1 MAFDLAQ
8 AGTDSPAER
17 QRTAP
22 VLRHGQRPK
31 VRGIALLR
39 HPADD
44 DEIAAAVGA
53 HLQPVVAAA
62 FRVGRIGA
70 LADHAFEAELG
81 HGVKGLDAV
90 AFHVVG
96 EAQRPRFRQ
105 QGTEQALAFQQRQPL
120 QVRAASVEQIE
131 CVDGHRV
138 VPRRQGRRP
147 YPAHCRACLQKAET
161 RPPLGVVNDHLAIDR
176 ELVAGQA
183 ARALHDFRETRR
195 QVDAASRTQSH
206 LLAGAFDE
214 QPIAVVLDLE
224 DPAVAVERR
233 RRFGEHGRFGE
244 RHGSRRLRAE
254 VVNLVPK
261 GGFDHGGFR
270 QFVHGEA
277 REHGPLRQRLLP
289 RPLIRLLDEQPLLAG
304 VLPPLQRNQRE
315 APTQLVA
322 LQLE

>member
-1 MAFDLAQ
+1 MAFGLPQ
-8 AGTDSPAER
+8 AGTDAPAER
-17 QRTAP
+17 QRAAT
-22 VLRHGQRPK
+22 VLGHGQCPE
-31 VRGIALLR
+31 VRGVALLR

-44 DEIAAAVGA
+44 HEVAAAIGA

-90 AFHVVG
+90 AFHMVG

-131 CVDGHRV
+131 CVDGHRI
-138 VPRRQGRRP
+138 VPRRQGRCP
-147 YPAHCRACLQKAET
+147 HSAHRRTSLQKAEA
-161 RPPLGVVNDHLAIDR
+161 RPPLGIVDHHLAVDR

-195 QVDAASRTQSH
+195 QVDAASRPQSH

-214 QPIAVVLDLE
+214 
-224 DPAVAVERR
+224 
-233 RRFGEHGRFGE
+233 
-244 RHGSRRLRAE
+244 
-254 VVNLVPK
+254 
-261 GGFDHGGFR
+261 
-270 QFVHGEA
+270 
-277 REHGPLRQRLLP
+277 
-289 RPLIRLLDEQPLLAG
+289 
-304 VLPPLQRNQRE
+304 
-315 APTQLVA
+315 
-322 LQLE
+322 